1 MNEWTVVGVIVTM
14 VGLIVAV
21 TKPMLNLNTSI
32 VKLTEEMANLIS
44 GLEAFKKRYVEN
56 LNELKTTDK
65 EMQSQID
72 NHEIRIVK
80 LENSENRKGG

>member
-1 MNEWTVVGVIVTM
+1 MNEWTVVAVITTLI
-14 VGLIVAV
+14 GLIVSI

-32 VKLTEEMANLIS
+32 VKLTQEVSNIVS

-56 LNELKTTDK
+56 LNDLKTADK
-65 EMQSQID
+65 EMQDQLE

-80 LENSENRKGG
+80 LEDHQKKGGN